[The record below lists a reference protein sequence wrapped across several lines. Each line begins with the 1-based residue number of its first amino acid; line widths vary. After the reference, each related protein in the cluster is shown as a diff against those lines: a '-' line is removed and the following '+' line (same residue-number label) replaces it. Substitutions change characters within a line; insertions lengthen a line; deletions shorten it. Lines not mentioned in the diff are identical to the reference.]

1 MDHGNMGHGDMG
13 HGDMGHDAPMC
24 NMNMLFTWDTT
35 NLCIVF
41 QGWRIT
47 NAWSLIYSLVLVAL
61 LTAGYEAV
69 REASRRYDEGLA
81 LRLQNMPRKF
91 FFSFFFSSS
100 FSRILRCVLVL
111 VFVLVLMLMLVL
123 VLLSTTLPSFPPLS
137 NSQKNYIPLP
147 PFQKKKTTTQKQKQY
162 SVKLIIFSWSCPPHH
177 KFHHH
182 HHIP

>member
-91 FFSFFFSSS
+91 FFSCFFSSS

-111 VFVLVLMLMLVL
+111 VLVLVFVLVLVLML
-123 VLLSTTLPSFPPLS
+123 VLLLLLFTSLPSFPPLS
-137 NSQKNYIPLP
+137 NSKKNYIPLP
-147 PFQKKKTTTQKQKQY
+147 PFLKEKKNQPKNKNNIQ
-162 SVKLIIFSWSCPPHH
+162 
-177 KFHHH
+177 
-182 HHIP
+182 

>member
-41 QGWRIT
+41 QSWRIT

-91 FFSFFFSSS
+91 FFSFFLFLFLLSDS
-100 FSRILRCVLVL
+100 LVL
-111 VFVLVLMLMLVL
+111 VGVGVGVGVSVDVGVGVVVIQIPSL
-123 VLLSTTLPSFPPLS
+123 LLSFE
-137 NSQKNYIPLP
+137 
-147 PFQKKKTTTQKQKQY
+147 
-162 SVKLIIFSWSCPPHH
+162 
-177 KFHHH
+177 
-182 HHIP
+182 